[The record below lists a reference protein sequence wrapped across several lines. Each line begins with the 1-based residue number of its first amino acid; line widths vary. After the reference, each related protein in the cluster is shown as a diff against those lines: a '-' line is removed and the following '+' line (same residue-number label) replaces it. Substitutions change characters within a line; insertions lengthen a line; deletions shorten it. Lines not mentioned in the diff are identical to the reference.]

1 MQAHLSMV
9 TLGVRDLARA
19 VRFYEEGLGLPR
31 LALDNEAV
39 AFFPLAGA
47 WLSLFGRDAL
57 AADAG
62 VTAEGAGFSGISLAH
77 NVGSREAVDAT
88 LAQAVAAGGT
98 LVKAG
103 QDVFW
108 GGYSGYFSDPDG
120 HLWEVAWNPF
130 MQVGPSA

>member
-1 MQAHLSMV
+1 MQPHLSMV

-31 LALDNEAV
+31 LALDNDAV

-62 VTAEGAGFSGISLAH
+62 VAAEGAGFSGISLAH
-77 NVGSREAVDAT
+77 NVTSRDAVDAT

-130 MQVGPSA
+130 MQVGPNA